1 MNIFGRFL
9 RKRTF
14 RLDRHPCFSETAH
27 SRYGRVHL
35 PVARDCNIGCK
46 YCLRSL
52 NITEDRP
59 GVTERIISP
68 AEALEKVNEARRKY
82 CITVAGIAGP
92 GESLA
97 NEETFE
103 TFRLIE
109 KYHPDLMKCLST
121 NGLLLTDKIELLKE
135 LKVGTITVTVNTL
148 DAGIGGEIYGFV
160 NFNGRMYEGKEGA
173 AILIE
178 RQKAGVSKA
187 VKAGF
192 TVKINTVL
200 IPEINRSQVPL
211 IAKEYSELGAH
222 IMNII
227 PLIPVSRMK
236 DKRPPDCGELQ
247 DARAACE
254 PYINQFRKCRQCRA
268 DACGIPGLEEKKAA
282 GSTEYF
288 HA

>member
-1 MNIFGRFL
+1 MSILSRFL
-9 RKRTF
+9 RKQTF
-14 RLDRHPCFSETAH
+14 RLDRHPCFSEAAH

-52 NITEDRP
+52 NLTEDRP
-59 GVTERIISP
+59 GVSEKIISP
-68 AEALEKVNEARRKY
+68 VEALEKVSEARRKY

-109 KYHPDLMKCLST
+109 KHHPDLIKCLST
-121 NGLLLTDKIELLKE
+121 NGLLLPDKIELLKK

-148 DAGIGGEIYGFV
+148 DAAIGAEIYGFV
-160 NFNGRMYEGKEGA
+160 NFDGKTYKGEEGA
-173 AILIE
+173 ALLIE
-178 RQKAGVSKA
+178 RQKDGVGKA

-200 IPEINRSQVPL
+200 IPEVNKEQVSA
-211 IAKEYSELGAH
+211 IAKEYSALGAR
-222 IMNII
+222 IMNIV
-227 PLIPVSRMK
+227 PLIPVWQMK
-236 DKRPPDCGELQ
+236 DRRPPACGELQ
-247 DARAACE
+247 EARSACE
-254 PYINQFRKCRQCRA
+254 PYISQFRKCRQCRA
-268 DACGIPGLEEKKAA
+268 DACGIPGLEEKKPA
-282 GSTEYF
+282 GSPEYF

>member
-1 MNIFGRFL
+1 MNILGRFL
-9 RKRTF
+9 RKKAF
-14 RLDRHPCFSETAH
+14 PLDRHPCFSEAAH

-52 NITEDRP
+52 NLTEDRP
-59 GVTERIISP
+59 GVSEKIISP
-68 AEALEKVNEARRKY
+68 AEALEKVSEARGRY

-109 KYHPDLMKCLST
+109 KHHPDLIKCLST
-121 NGLLLTDKIELLKE
+121 NGLLLSDKIALLKE
-135 LKVGTITVTVNTL
+135 LRVGTVTVTVNTL
-148 DAGIGGEIYGFV
+148 DAAIGAEIYGFV
-160 NFNGRMYEGKEGA
+160 NFNGKTYTGEEGA
-173 AILIE
+173 ALLIE
-178 RQKAGVSKA
+178 RQKAGVETA

-200 IPEINRSQVPL
+200 IPEINKEQVFA
-211 IAKEYSELGAH
+211 IAKEYSALGAH

-227 PLIPVSRMK
+227 PLIPVSQMK
-236 DKRPPDCGELQ
+236 ERRPPTCGELQ
-247 DARAACE
+247 EARNACE
-254 PYINQFRKCRQCRA
+254 ACINQFRKCRQCRA
-268 DACGIPGLEEKKAA
+268 DACGIPGLEEKKPA
-282 GSTEYF
+282 GSPEYF

>member
-1 MNIFGRFL
+1 MNILGRFL
-9 RKRTF
+9 RKKTF
-14 RLDRHPCFSETAH
+14 PLDRHPCFSEAAH

-46 YCLRSL
+46 YCLRSFNL
-52 NITEDRP
+52 TEDRP
-59 GVTERIISP
+59 GVSEKIISP
-68 AEALEKVNEARRKY
+68 AEALEKVSEARRKY

-109 KYHPDLMKCLST
+109 KHHPDLIKCLST
-121 NGLLLTDKIELLKE
+121 NGLLLPDKIALLKE
-135 LKVGTITVTVNTL
+135 LRVGTITVTVNTL
-148 DAGIGGEIYGFV
+148 DAAIGAEIYGFV
-160 NFNGRMYEGKEGA
+160 NFNGKTYKGEEGA
-173 AILIE
+173 ALLIE
-178 RQKAGVSKA
+178 RQKDGVGKA

-192 TVKINTVL
+192 TVKVNTVL
-200 IPEINRSQVPL
+200 IPEVNKGQVFA

-227 PLIPVSRMK
+227 PLIPVSQMK
-236 DKRPPDCGELQ
+236 ERIPPTCGELQ
-247 DARAACE
+247 EARNACE

-268 DACGIPGLEEKKAA
+268 DACGIPGLEEKKPA
-282 GSTEYF
+282 GSSEYF